1 MKVTAKI
8 VERFTDKGRLKAIST
23 VCLDEKF
30 LITGVRVT
38 DCEKGLMVFM
48 PSRKTAAGDYK
59 DICFPITS
67 ELHKQIKDTVLAVYA
82 QPVEKPDNN

>member
-8 VERFTDKGRLKAIST
+8 VERFEDKGRLKAIST

-82 QPVEKPDNN
+82 QPVEKPDND

>member
-8 VERFTDKGRLKAIST
+8 VERYEDKGRLKAIST
-23 VCLDEKF
+23 VCLDDKF

-48 PSRKTAAGDYK
+48 PSRKTGNGDYK

-67 ELHKQIKDTVLAVYA
+67 GLHKQIKDTVLAVYE
-82 QPVEKPDNN
+82 QSGEKPDTN

>member
-8 VERFTDKGRLKAIST
+8 VERFEDKGRLKAIST

>member
-82 QPVEKPDNN
+82 QSVEEPDNN